1 MNKLDAINK
10 LNNKF
15 PSSIDEAKSFLAQ
28 SISLDHGNAELLT
41 AYCNDVLGNE
51 LVAQGHYEKA
61 MELGFEESE
70 LETWYV
76 SYGSTLRWN
85 KKLDKSLEILK
96 EGLSKFKDSKD
107 MPVMIAMTLFDQKK
121 INKETLLEE
130 VNKNNPKR
138 VDWVIESLNL

>member
-1 MNKLDAINK
+1 MTNKDILNKLKD
-10 LNNKF
+10 KF
-15 PSSIDEAKSFLAQ
+15 PSSLDEAKSFLTE
-28 SISLDHGNAELLT
+28 SINTNDGNAQLLT

-61 MELGFEESE
+61 MELGFIESE

-85 KKLDKSLEILK
+85 KKLDKSLEILE